1 MKDIAPTFLEAL
13 TCLPVEALIEMEI
26 KLSSEK
32 TQPVLS
38 KVIYYIQAEKKNR
51 AK

>member
-13 TCLPVEALIEMEI
+13 TCLTVEALIEMEL
-26 KLSSEK
+26 KLSSE
-32 TQPVLS
+32 S
-38 KVIYYIQAEKKNR
+38 KVPAIAEAIRYIQDEKKNR